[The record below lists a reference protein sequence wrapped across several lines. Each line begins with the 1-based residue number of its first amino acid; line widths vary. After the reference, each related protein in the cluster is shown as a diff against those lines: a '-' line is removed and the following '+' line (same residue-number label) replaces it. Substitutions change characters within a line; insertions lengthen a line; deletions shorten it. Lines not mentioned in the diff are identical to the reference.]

1 MFTPKN
7 VRKTQCPN
15 CNSFNTKVNTPF
27 LGYGTFL
34 LLCSFILLAST
45 DIISNSY
52 TGDFEGV
59 SIVGFF
65 LFILGFSFVFFGMVL
80 RKKNK
85 GKEFE
90 CNSCKK
96 EFYSKKK

>member
-15 CNSFNTKVNTPF
+15 CNSFNS
-27 LGYGTFL
+27 
-34 LLCSFILLAST
+34 SFILLAST
-45 DIISNSY
+45 DVISNSY